1 MVSCYQMGKERHKEG
16 KSSRDN
22 VKVKEEVGRGELHR
36 PKTQGWE
43 EEDMLGEGKEGWSAL
58 KIC

>member
-1 MVSCYQMGKERHKEG
+1 MVSCYQMGKERYKEG

-43 EEDMLGEGKEGWSAL
+43 EEDMLGEGKEG
-58 KIC
+58 